1 VTASIDRRIA
11 ALARPQRGYV
21 TRRQLIELGVSRYDV
36 QYRIKTGRL
45 IPVYAG
51 VYAVGH
57 VPTLPQD
64 RACGALLACGSGAA
78 LSHGSAAALWDVFKR
93 WEMPFEVAAASARRR
108 RGIRVHRT
116 VLSKRDIRVHLGVR
130 VTSPARTLLDICPRL
145 GDKTL
150 TRAVNDLRLER
161 HLNLAD
167 LAEVLDR
174 FPRNRGAKRLRPF
187 LQPPGGPTRSE
198 FEDEFLEFVRRY
210 GFPQPLVNTRIAG
223 REVDAFFPA
232 EGVIVELDG
241 YRFHSSR
248 ERFEGDRDGD
258 AEMLAIGL
266 VTVRI
271 TWERMTRAPAR
282 EADRLSRILAARRAA

>member
-1 VTASIDRRIA
+1 MADTFDPLIA
-11 ALARPQRGYV
+11 ALAKRQRGYV
-21 TRRQLIELGVSRYDV
+21 TRRQLLDVGLGERAIK
-36 QYRIKTGRL
+36 YRVKASRL

-64 RACGALLACGSGAA
+64 RACGALLACGPDAV
-78 LSHGSAAALWDVFKR
+78 LSHGSAATLWGVFKR
-93 WEMPFEVAAASARRR
+93 WEMPFEVTATSARRR
-108 RGIRVHRT
+108 QGIRVHRAA
-116 VLSKRDIRVHLGVR
+116 LSHRDIRVHLGVR
-130 VTSPARTLLDICPRL
+130 VTSPARMLLDICPRL

-150 TRAVNDLRLER
+150 TRAVNELRLER

-198 FEDEFLEFVRRY
+198 FEDAFLEFLRRY
-210 GFPQPLVNTRIAG
+210 GFPQPLVNTRVAG
-223 REVDAFFPA
+223 REVDAFFPV
-232 EGVIVELDG
+232 ERVIVELDG

-248 ERFEGDRDGD
+248 ERFERDRDGD

-266 VTVRI
+266 ATVRI

-282 EADRLSRILAARRAA
+282 EADRLMRILAARRAA

>member
-1 VTASIDRRIA
+1 MADSVGA
-11 ALARPQRGYV
+11 AIGRLAHRQRGYV
-21 TRRQLIELGVSRYDV
+21 TRRQLLDLGLRSDAIS
-36 QYRIKTGRL
+36 YRIETGRL

-57 VPTLPQD
+57 LPTLPQD
-64 RACGALLACGSGAA
+64 RACGALLACGPDAVLSHGSGAA
-78 LSHGSAAALWDVFKR
+78 LWGVFKR
-93 WEMPFEVAAASARRR
+93 WEMPFDVTATSARRR

-116 VLSKRDIRVHLGVR
+116 VLSHRDIRVHLGVR
-130 VTSPARTLLDICPRL
+130 VTSPARMLLDICPRL

-150 TRAVNDLRLER
+150 TRAVNELRLER

-167 LAEVLDR
+167 LAELLDR
-174 FPRNRGAKRLRPF
+174 FPRNRGAKRLRLF

-198 FEDEFLEFVRRY
+198 FEDAFLEFLRRY
-210 GFPQPLVNTRIAG
+210 GFPQPLVNTRVAG
-223 REVDAFFPA
+223 REVDAFFPV
-232 EGVIVELDG
+232 ERVIVELDG

-248 ERFEGDRDGD
+248 ERFEQDRDGD

-266 VTVRI
+266 ATVRI

-282 EADRLSRILAARRAA
+282 EADRLLRILAARRAA